1 MTSVLKSRLQELAQ
15 KYEVASF
22 VNADPSQFLRWYT
35 ESDTPRTGATS
46 PSQSPLTTV
55 PGDASPAK
63 PVLNL
68 GPSATSPS
76 QPQLA
81 PGASSTKPGAASPS
95 QSPLSLRSVATS
107 PSQSPLT
114 LGASSTKP
122 GAAIPSQPQLAL
134 GASST
139 KPGAVSPFQPPLTLR
154 SGATSPSQPQ
164 LALGASSTKPGAASP
179 SQSPLSLRSGATIA
193 DVECASFIAAMLAFG
208 NRKQFIPK
216 IGEILTT
223 ADTTFG
229 TITAW
234 LTAGAPHFP
243 HGSEKFYR
251 FYSFDDM
258 HSLFTELAQILHQAP
273 TIGNYFQKIY
283 KGEVSPSL
291 QPAVPSSATLSSGVP
306 EPTADCTPSKNPCT
320 QPAATPQRP
329 TSPEAS
335 LSKPAHPLD
344 QLVSQAFPK
353 STIVPKGKNSANKRI
368 HMFLRWMVRTNSP
381 VDLGIWNWYPK
392 SELLIPLDVHVMQEG
407 INLGL
412 LPPNAKASR
421 KTAAEL
427 SQKLAQAFPG
437 DPTRGDFAL
446 FGLGVDKEK

>member
-1 MTSVLKSRLQELAQ
+1 MTSVLKSRLQELAL

-46 PSQSPLTTV
+46 PSQLPLALR
-55 PGDASPAK
+55 PG
-63 PVLNL
+63 
-68 GPSATSPS
+68 ATSPS

-81 PGASSTKPGAASPS
+81 PGAISTKPD
-95 QSPLSLRSVATS
+95 
-107 PSQSPLT
+107 
-114 LGASSTKP
+114 
-122 GAAIPSQPQLAL
+122 AAIPSQPQLAL
-134 GASST
+134 GAIST
-139 KPGAVSPFQPPLTLR
+139 KPGA
-154 SGATSPSQPQ
+154 ASPSQPQ
-164 LALGASSTKPGAASP
+164 LALRPSATSPSQSPLAPGASSTKPGAASP

-216 IGEILTT
+216 IREILTT
-223 ADTTFG
+223 ADTTSG
-229 TITAW
+229 TITTW

-243 HGSEKFYR
+243 HGHQKFYR

-258 HSLFTELAQILHQAP
+258 HSLFTELAQILHLAP

-283 KGEVSPSL
+283 EGEVSPSL

-353 STIVPKGKNSANKRI
+353 SAIVPKGKNSANKRI

-381 VDLGIWNWYPK
+381 VDLGIWSWYPK

>member
-35 ESDTPRTGATS
+35 ESDTPRT
-46 PSQSPLTTV
+46 
-55 PGDASPAK
+55 
-63 PVLNL
+63 
-68 GPSATSPS
+68 SATSPS

-81 PGASSTKPGAASPS
+81 PGASSTKHGAAIPS
-95 QSPLSLRSVATS
+95 QTPLALRPSATS
-107 PSQSPLT
+107 PSQPQLAPGT
-114 LGASSTKP
+114 SSTKP
-122 GAAIPSQPQLAL
+122 GAAIPSQSQLPL
-134 GASST
+134 R
-139 KPGAVSPFQPPLTLR
+139 PGATF
-154 SGATSPSQPQ
+154 
-164 LALGASSTKPGAASP
+164 
-179 SQSPLSLRSGATIA
+179 A

-216 IGEILTT
+216 IREILTT
-223 ADTTFG
+223 ADTTSG

-243 HGSEKFYR
+243 HGPKKFYR

-258 HSLFTELAQILHQAP
+258 HSLFKELAQILHQAP

-283 KGEVSPSL
+283 EGEVSPSL
-291 QPAVPSSATLSSGVP
+291 QPATPSSATLSSGVP
-306 EPTADCTPSKNPCT
+306 EPTADCTPSKYPCT
-320 QPAATPQRP
+320 QSAATPQRP

-353 STIVPKGKNSANKRI
+353 SAIVPKGKNSANKRI

-381 VDLGIWNWYPK
+381 VDLGIWSWYPK

>member
-1 MTSVLKSRLQELAQ
+1 MTSVLKSRLQELAL

-35 ESDTPRTGATS
+35 ESDTPRTGAAS
-46 PSQSPLTTV
+46 PFQPPLTTV

-76 QPQLA
+76 Q
-81 PGASSTKPGAASPS
+81 SP
-95 QSPLSLRSVATS
+95 
-107 PSQSPLT
+107 
-114 LGASSTKP
+114 
-122 GAAIPSQPQLAL
+122 
-134 GASST
+134 
-139 KPGAVSPFQPPLTLR
+139 
-154 SGATSPSQPQ
+154 

-179 SQSPLSLRSGATIA
+179 SQPQLALRSGATIA

-208 NRKQFIPK
+208 NRKQFILK

-223 ADTTFG
+223 ADTTSG

-283 KGEVSPSL
+283 EGEVSPSL
-291 QPAVPSSATLSSGVP
+291 QPAAPSSATLSSEVP
-306 EPTADCTPSKNPCT
+306 EPTADCTPSTNPCT

-353 STIVPKGKNSANKRI
+353 SAIVPKGKNSANKRI